1 MDRFRNLR
9 FRKNN
14 KQTTKQKSK
23 PLPLMSCEAKRN
35 ISKLLFLKTY
45 TLINI
50 AREKTEL
57 SFQYPRENDMTEFD
71 FAVVVLWLS
80 HA

>member
-1 MDRFRNLR
+1 
-9 FRKNN
+9 
-14 KQTTKQKSK
+14 
-23 PLPLMSCEAKRN
+23 MSCEAKRN

-71 FAVVVLWLS
+71 FAVVVLLLS